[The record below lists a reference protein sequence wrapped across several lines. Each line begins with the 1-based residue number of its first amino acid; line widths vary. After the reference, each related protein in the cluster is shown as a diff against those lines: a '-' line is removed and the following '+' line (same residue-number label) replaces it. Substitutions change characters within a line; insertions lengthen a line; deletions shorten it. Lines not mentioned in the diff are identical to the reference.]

1 MVKVQQTMSLYEPV
15 VNVIFT
21 ALTVVVVVVL
31 LSTASATEY
40 CLTESFIAQCPDHEM
55 ILVERA
61 LFGRMEL
68 GRCVTRNY
76 GHLGCSVDVLSYVDA
91 ACSGLRQCELSVS
104 DPVLVRTKP
113 CPPDFSSYLDAT
125 YRCVPGKSNKL
136 IPAAAEMSANWNDA
150 FVAFSRV
157 FYASPTRPRPRH
169 FAAIPAGGQRVGEKR
184 GGEAGSLRLFRTRNG
199 GPPVGVV
206 AISMTLG

>member
-1 MVKVQQTMSLYEPV
+1 MRPRHNVTNICKQCNLPDQTFCLLRGTSRFFSTICDVRQRPFCLFSLQFV
-15 VNVIFT
+15 LDLT
-21 ALTVVVVVVL
+21 AIDQSYFVR
-31 LSTASATEY
+31 LSAASATEY

-125 YRCVPGKSNKL
+125 YRCVPGNSKTI
-136 IPAAAEMSANWNDA
+136 IPAVKAP
-150 FVAFSRV
+150 SREG
-157 FYASPTRPRPRH
+157 APNREGAPSP
-169 FAAIPAGGQRVGEKR
+169 
-184 GGEAGSLRLFRTRNG
+184 S
-199 GPPVGVV
+199 
-206 AISMTLG
+206 